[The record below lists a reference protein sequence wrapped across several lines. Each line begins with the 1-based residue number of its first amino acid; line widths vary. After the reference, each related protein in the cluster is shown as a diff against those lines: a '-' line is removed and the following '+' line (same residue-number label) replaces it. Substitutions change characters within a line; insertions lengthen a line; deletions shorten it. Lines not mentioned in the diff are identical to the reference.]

1 MGYLK
6 THYSICSHFIYPIFP
21 LSGFPDC
28 IPVAALSL
36 TFPGSLLLVSGR
48 VFAASEDEESDSF
61 LLTDELSLY
70 TTPHTQV
77 QCMEREV
84 GPVEQSVSSLRKS
97 AEPYTALWQEYYKRM
112 QPGVNA
118 SLQNAKDTKEFLM
131 NPPLQFYPSVAAVGF
146 SAILGLYLA
155 KGGRVKRFL
164 FPVGLMT
171 LSASMFYPQ
180 HAASL
185 AKARSERADI
195 QFGFT
200 DTCVFGRC
208 VEENITWQRLRNRLR
223 QIVGASTNWKD
234 HQQALAERISLSK
247 HLANSQE
254 ELPAKTMKD
263 SEIEVHL
270 PLGTQPTLREKYLN
284 FHNSVRFGRIL
295 EDLDS
300 LAVLIC
306 YSHTWNKELEKSPLS
321 IVTALVDKIDMRRN
335 IIYPDCDIKFTG
347 HVTWVG
353 KTSIEA
359 KMHMTQFHDGAYTPV
374 LDATFVMVARDP
386 ENKRTVSFRSR
397 ILPPNSVWME
407 DAKLKGLEIC
417 HPQERN
423 IFNRIFGGFLM
434 RKAYELGWANACVF
448 AGCRPAL
455 VAVDDIMFRKPVE
468 IGSLLLLSSQVCYTE
483 GHHVQVRVHTE
494 VLDPLTR
501 QHDTTNV
508 FHFTFQVEKPVPAV
522 VPQSYGGVRLKSS
535 TVQYVSRPDLPKL
548 AYRKVKGK
556 SPGVM
561 FLTGYG
567 SNMNGPKAEALEEF
581 CRSLGNDRKLKKK
594 DVLFMLDEVAEG
606 PQVLVGSS
614 MGGWLMLLAA
624 IARPEK
630 IKALVGISTAADHFV
645 TAFNSLPLQ
654 TRKEFE
660 EQGVWT
666 IPTKNN
672 EEGMY
677 TVSMDLL
684 KEAENHCLL
693 QSPIPITCP
702 VRLIHGMKDEQVP
715 WHISMQVAERVLS
728 NDVDIILR
736 RHGQHRMVG
745 KDDIKLMVYT
755 VDDLIDKLTT
765 VA

>member
-1 MGYLK
+1 MQGV
-6 THYSICSHFIYPIFP
+6 FP
-21 LSGFPDC
+21 ARQS
-28 IPVAALSL
+28 SRY
-36 TFPGSLLLVSGR
+36 GR
-48 VFAASEDEESDSF
+48 
-61 LLTDELSLY
+61 
-70 TTPHTQV
+70 
-77 QCMEREV
+77 
-84 GPVEQSVSSLRKS
+84 G
-97 AEPYTALWQEYYKRM
+97 KR
-112 QPGVNA
+112 
-118 SLQNAKDTKEFLM
+118 T
-131 NPPLQFYPSVAAVGF
+131 
-146 SAILGLYLA
+146 LA
-155 KGGRVKRFL
+155 CD
-164 FPVGLMT
+164 
-171 LSASMFYPQ
+171 Q
-180 HAASL
+180 W
-185 AKARSERADI
+185 
-195 QFGFT
+195 
-200 DTCVFGRC
+200 CV
-208 VEENITWQRLRNRLR
+208 VVRNRLR

-247 HLANSQE
+247 HLVNSQE
-254 ELPAKTMKD
+254 ELPAKSMKE

-270 PLGTQPTLREKYLN
+270 PLGTQPSLREKYLN

-306 YSHTWNKELEKSPLS
+306 YSHTWNKDLERSPLS

-386 ENKRTVSFRSR
+386 ENKRAAFVNPLKLENPEEEKIFQQGEINKKRRVELSTASLLKVAPTAEERTLVHSLFLNTLDAKTVSFRSR
-397 ILPPNSVWME
+397 ILSPNSVWME

-434 RKAYELGWANACVF
+434 RKAYELGWTNACVF
-448 AGCRPAL
+448 AGCRPVL

-483 GHHVQVRVHTE
+483 EHHVQVRVHTE

-508 FHFTFQVEKPVPAV
+508 FHFTFQVEKLVPAV
-522 VPQSYGGVRLKSS
+522 VPQSYGERAFPWHGNPVKYRDVSVWCVWFSMAAVALTHCRRRAFQALGNGAVQLLSPRCFQGVRQKSS
-535 TVQYVSRPDLPKL
+535 TVQYASRPDLPKL
-548 AYRKVKGK
+548 AYRRVKGK

-561 FLTGYG
+561 FLPGYG

-581 CRSLGNDRKLKKK
+581 CRSLGHSYLRFDYSGHGASEGVFSEGTIGSWKK

-606 PQVLVGSS
+606 PQILVGSS

-630 IKALVGISTAADHFV
+630 TKALVGISTAADHFV
-645 TAFNSLPLQ
+645 TAFKSLPLQ

-660 EQGVWT
+660 DQGVWK
-666 IPTKNN
+666 IPTKSN
-672 EEGMY
+672 EEGAY
-677 TVSMDLL
+677 TISMDLL

-702 VRLIHGMKDEQVP
+702 VRLIHGLKDEDVP
-715 WHISMQVAERVLS
+715 WHISIQVAEHVLS
-728 NDVDIILR
+728 NDVDVILR
-736 RHGQHRMVG
+736 RHGQHRMAN

-755 VDDLIDKLTT
+755 IDDLIDKLTT
-765 VA
+765 MA